1 MAKDLKEGLSLRNI
15 VNFNAKWAFT
25 KQADAI
31 PSTLPMDWNWVNLPH
46 TWNALDG
53 NDGGNDYFR
62 GNGYYAKALDK
73 MDLPEADRYY
83 LEIQGANSSADVY
96 LNGKHLAHHDG
107 GYSTWRV
114 DITETLE
121 RENLFA
127 IVVNNEANDTVYPQM
142 ADFTFYGG
150 LYRDVNIICVNESH
164 FDLDYYG
171 SNGVKITPVENPQ
184 DVNPHREYRKV
195 PMTRLKERLG
205 LTNYDVDAP
214 LVETKVNPDRVKIML
229 SQHIGAPAK
238 LNVKSGD
245 DVNVGDI
252 LGIAVDTSL
261 GVSVHSSVDG
271 KVLDANDNYVIVDV
285 K

>member
-1 MAKDLKEGLSLRNI
+1 
-15 VNFNAKWAFT
+15 
-25 KQADAI
+25 
-31 PSTLPMDWNWVNLPH
+31 MDWNWVNLPH

-127 IVVNNEANDTVYPQM
+127 IVVNNEANHTVCTNILNR
-142 ADFTFYGG
+142 F
-150 LYRDVNIICVNESH
+150 LYVSFKSVTH
-164 FDLDYYG
+164 
-171 SNGVKITPVENPQ
+171 
-184 DVNPHREYRKV
+184 HRCYIFINHRINFNK
-195 PMTRLKERLG
+195 K
-205 LTNYDVDAP
+205 
-214 LVETKVNPDRVKIML
+214 LVYLFFEF
-229 SQHIGAPAK
+229 G
-238 LNVKSGD
+238 
-245 DVNVGDI
+245 
-252 LGIAVDTSL
+252 
-261 GVSVHSSVDG
+261 
-271 KVLDANDNYVIVDV
+271 
-285 K
+285 